1 MLLPTTGCHREHD
14 VKPRDTTAVA
24 RDNIVRDSAG
34 TTTGDTVE
42 VAGEVVDDSADR
54 APAEKWIFDP
64 NVLSLLYL
72 MNGRQI
78 AAAEIEL
85 EEWHSDTVRVF
96 ASQMMHDHAALQRS
110 IDSLVERLNMAPVR
124 PAIAAQIGAAFQA
137 QIDSMVAYRSGP
149 RGSLDRAFVR
159 QQVAGHALMASYIQQ
174 LAGVAE
180 RPELRALLSSA
191 ATVAKTE
198 LARARGMQA
207 RLPRPTLRRLRTASK
222 DAARRKP
229 TPHRP
234 RRVASAPATRLPEEI
249 HELPSSLAE
258 LWRKSVRNASSRP
271 TCSPVD

>member
-1 MLLPTTGCHREHD
+1 MLIAAWTAVLTTTTGCHREHD
-14 VKPRDTTAVA
+14 VKPRDTIAVA

-64 NVLSLLYL
+64 NVLSLLSL

-159 QQVAGHALMASYIQQ
+159 QQIAGHALMASYIQQ

-207 RLPRPTLRRLRTASK
+207 RLAASDSQAVADSARK
-222 DAARRKP
+222 NAARRKRDS
-229 TPHRP
+229 TPP
-234 RRVASAPATRLPEEI
+234 
-249 HELPSSLAE
+249 
-258 LWRKSVRNASSRP
+258 
-271 TCSPVD
+271 